1 MKHDRLEAILAE
13 RGPPPRS
20 PTAEGLRLVLLDGV
34 KVTVAARRVGI
45 SQPSLSRSVKRIRKY
60 EENRMMTKEEYMEL
74 RALRGSVE
82 VLHAAGLD
90 SHSSRAR
97 LAELSQRID
106 SAPWYF
112 CPEKGCLPRTVVGF
126 IAGVSK

>member
-1 MKHDRLEAILAE
+1 MTHDRLEAILAE

-60 EENRMMTKEEYMEL
+60 EEKRPMTKEEYMAL

-82 VLHAAGLD
+82 VLHAAGLE
-90 SHSSRAR
+90 SQNSRAL
-97 LAELSQRID
+97 LAELDQQID
-106 SAPWYF
+106 AAPWHF
-112 CPEKGCLPRTVVGF
+112 CPGIGCRPRTVVGF
-126 IAGVSK
+126 VG